1 MKKLLPFM
9 FVLGVAFLPNGQRET
24 STVGCNCMEAIAK
37 KPPRNTNLD
46 VHQIIAIIP
55 V

>member
-1 MKKLLPFM
+1 MKRLLPFII
-9 FVLGVAFLPNGQRET
+9 VLGVAFLPDGQCEIP
-24 STVGCNCMEAIAK
+24 TVDDNCMEAIAK
-37 KPPRNTNLD
+37 KPKRNTNLD